1 MSVTRRLR
9 VARKAEGSPAGP
21 GPDTAG
27 DHDGQGPETWLAL
40 VARGDTAA
48 FERLYDA
55 LAPEVYGLCLQ
66 VLRDPTQAEEVA
78 QEVLVEVWQTASRF
92 DPARGSARTWVLTM
106 SRRRAIDRVRS
117 SQARNDRDQRMA
129 LRSTTRD
136 HDEVSEAV
144 EIRLEQEQVR
154 RCLEGLTDL
163 QRESLTL
170 AYYRGYTHRE
180 VAAVLDVPVGTV
192 KTRLRDGLIRLRDCL
207 GVTR

>member
-1 MSVTRRLR
+1 MTGTRRLR
-9 VARKAEGSPAGP
+9 LARSLDEPALGP
-21 GPDTAG
+21 GADAAQEHGGRGPDS
-27 DHDGQGPETWLAL
+27 WLVL

-55 LAPEVYGLCLQ
+55 LAPQVYGLCLQ
-66 VLRDPTQAEEVA
+66 VLRDPAQAEEVA

-92 DPARGSARTWVLTM
+92 DPARGSARAWVMTM

-117 SQARNDRDQRMA
+117 SQARLERDSHVA
-129 LRSTTRD
+129 LRSTTRE

-144 EIRLEQEQVR
+144 EVRLEQEQVR

-163 QRESLTL
+163 QRESVTL

-180 VAAVLDVPVGTV
+180 VATVLDVPIGTV

-207 GVTR
+207 GVNR